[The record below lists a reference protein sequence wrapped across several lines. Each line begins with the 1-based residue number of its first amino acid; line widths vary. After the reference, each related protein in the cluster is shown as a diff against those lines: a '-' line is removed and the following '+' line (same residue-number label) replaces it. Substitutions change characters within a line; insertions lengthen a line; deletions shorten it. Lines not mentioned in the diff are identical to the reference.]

1 MAVRGNYHDSVHNPV
16 LTSVQFFRVVL
27 VVFKK
32 LNSSKPNK
40 VVWKKFRVNE
50 KNIFLHNKATDWK
63 AK

>member
-40 VVWKKFRVNE
+40 VV
-50 KNIFLHNKATDWK
+50 
-63 AK
+63 